1 MLRKK
6 SERMRKLEF
15 FVTRDFEV
23 NVRNV
28 LDFFAADRAQV
39 SSFSILAQRD
49 DSKTTL
55 RNSDAL
61 KRHLG
66 KKIEQ

>member
-1 MLRKK
+1 
-6 SERMRKLEF
+6 MRKLEF

-39 SSFSILAQRD
+39 SSFSILAQQDGFKD
-49 DSKTTL
+49 DVTQQRCTQTPP
-55 RNSDAL
+55 R
-61 KRHLG
+61 
-66 KKIEQ
+66 KKN